1 MVNALQQRTNAHLR
15 SWGRFDMIL
24 QVMPPS
30 APAKLKHPDWAD
42 RGSTLGRSSSDFGR
56 EHLRSLGRRLREL
69 REARSWSLKRLSAE
83 SRVSVAAI
91 QKIESGETNPNLLTV
106 LVRGTLPARPLG
118 SISLP
123 SLDRPRVQSRLIA
136 LAGRASL
143 EHAEIPRDGALFAYV
158 LDGALQLHF
167 SDGTTEQLGTGDS
180 IHVTEGLPIDW
191 INPLARRSVT
201 LCIADRRGDSAVF

>member
-1 MVNALQQRTNAHLR
+1 M
-15 SWGRFDMIL
+15 
-24 QVMPPS
+24 
-30 APAKLKHPDWAD
+30 
-42 RGSTLGRSSSDFGR
+42 GRSSSDFGR

-83 SRVSVAAI
+83 SGVSVAAI

-106 LVRGTLPARPLG
+106 LAIADVLGESVDRLVTVSRRAGQISNVVRGTLPARPHG

-123 SLDRPRVQSRLIA
+123 SLDRPRIKSRLIA

-143 EHAEIPRDGALFAYV
+143 EHEIPKDGTLFAYV

-167 SDGTTEQLGTGDS
+167 SDGTTEQLGTGDL
-180 IHVTEGLPIDW
+180 IHVTERLPIEW

>member
-1 MVNALQQRTNAHLR
+1 M
-15 SWGRFDMIL
+15 
-24 QVMPPS
+24 
-30 APAKLKHPDWAD
+30 
-42 RGSTLGRSSSDFGR
+42 GRSSSDFGR

-83 SRVSVAAI
+83 SGVSVAAI

-106 LVRGTLPARPLG
+106 LAIADVLGESVDRLVRVSRRASQISNVVRGTLPALPRG

-123 SLDRPRVQSRLIA
+123 SLDRPRIKSRLIV
-136 LAGRASL
+136 LAGGGSL
-143 EHAEIPRDGALFAYV
+143 EHAEIPKDGTLFAYV

-180 IHVTEGLPIDW
+180 IHVTERMPIEW

-201 LCIADRRGDSAVF
+201 LCLADRRGDSAVF

>member
-1 MVNALQQRTNAHLR
+1 
-15 SWGRFDMIL
+15 
-24 QVMPPS
+24 
-30 APAKLKHPDWAD
+30 
-42 RGSTLGRSSSDFGR
+42 LGRSSSDFGR

-83 SRVSVAAI
+83 SGVSVAAI

-106 LVRGTLPARPLG
+106 LAIADVLGESVDRLVRVSRRASQISNVVLGTLPALPRG

-123 SLDRPRVQSRLIA
+123 SLDRPRIKSRLIV
-136 LAGRASL
+136 LAGGGSL
-143 EHAEIPRDGALFAYV
+143 EHAEIPKDGTLFAYV

-180 IHVTEGLPIDW
+180 IHVTERMPIEW

-201 LCIADRRGDSAVF
+201 LCLADRRGDSAVF

>member
-1 MVNALQQRTNAHLR
+1 MGQCRAIVWN
-15 SWGRFDMIL
+15 GVF
-24 QVMPPS
+24 
-30 APAKLKHPDWAD
+30 
-42 RGSTLGRSSSDFGR
+42 GGGTLGRSSSDFGR

-83 SRVSVAAI
+83 SGVSVAAI
-91 QKIESGETNPNLLTV
+91 QKIESGETSPNLLTV
-106 LVRGTLPARPLG
+106 LAIADVLGESVDRLVTVSRRASQISNVVRGTLPARPHG

-123 SLDRPRVQSRLIA
+123 SLDRPRIKSRLIA
-136 LAGRASL
+136 LAGRGSL
-143 EHAEIPRDGALFAYV
+143 EHEIPKDGTLFAYV

-180 IHVTEGLPIDW
+180 IHVTERLPIEW

>member
-1 MVNALQQRTNAHLR
+1 M
-15 SWGRFDMIL
+15 
-24 QVMPPS
+24 
-30 APAKLKHPDWAD
+30 
-42 RGSTLGRSSSDFGR
+42 GRSSSDFGR

-83 SRVSVAAI
+83 SGVSVAAI

-106 LVRGTLPARPLG
+106 LAIADVLGESVDRLVRVSRRASQISNVVRGTLPALPRG

-123 SLDRPRVQSRLIA
+123 SLDRPRIKSRLIV
-136 LAGRASL
+136 LAGRGSL
-143 EHAEIPRDGALFAYV
+143 EHAEIPKDGTLFAYV

-180 IHVTEGLPIDW
+180 IHVTERLPIEW

-201 LCIADRRGDSAVF
+201 LCLADRRGDSAVF

>member
-1 MVNALQQRTNAHLR
+1 
-15 SWGRFDMIL
+15 
-24 QVMPPS
+24 
-30 APAKLKHPDWAD
+30 
-42 RGSTLGRSSSDFGR
+42 LGRSSSDFGR

-83 SRVSVAAI
+83 SGVSVAAI

-106 LVRGTLPARPLG
+106 LAIADVLGESVDRLVRVSRRASQISNVVRGTLPALLRG

-123 SLDRPRVQSRLIA
+123 SLDRPRIKSRLIV
-136 LAGRASL
+136 LAGRGSL
-143 EHAEIPRDGALFAYV
+143 EHAEIPKDGTLFAYV

-180 IHVTEGLPIDW
+180 IHVTERLPIEW

-201 LCIADRRGDSAVF
+201 LCLADRRGDSAVF